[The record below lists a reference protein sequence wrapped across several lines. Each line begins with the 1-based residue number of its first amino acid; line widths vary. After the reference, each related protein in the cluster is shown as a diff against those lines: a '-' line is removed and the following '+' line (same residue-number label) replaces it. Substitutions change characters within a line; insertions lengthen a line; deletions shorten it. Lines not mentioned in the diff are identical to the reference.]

1 MQQKEIYSI
10 IQAQRNKIFLENPK
24 VKKFWGIME
33 KKMNKMEKNELDTMD
48 FNRKFLWKLL
58 QLFKRVVDFVD
69 DETKGSLN

>member
-1 MQQKEIYSI
+1 
-10 IQAQRNKIFLENPK
+10 
-24 VKKFWGIME
+24 ME